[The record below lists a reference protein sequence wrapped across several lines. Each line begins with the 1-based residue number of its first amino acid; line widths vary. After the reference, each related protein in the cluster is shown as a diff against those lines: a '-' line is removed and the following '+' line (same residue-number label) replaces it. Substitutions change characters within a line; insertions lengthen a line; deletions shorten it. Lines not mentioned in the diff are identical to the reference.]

1 MRRFLL
7 KASLFIIPFFA
18 LCLYIKFWEEPKWSG
33 DLGRLG
39 KIPFGLLN
47 HIYDNDTIDNYVINC
62 NSIDEIKN
70 AKNITIGDSFS
81 QQDKGFQQFLGNT
94 LKDTIY
100 NIRFNK
106 LDPEESALYLIE
118 NNYIPNCKNLIIES
132 VERSCIKRLNA
143 IQFNKCIYD
152 SITVCKRYITTDKH
166 KFMSLTDIAS
176 YIRLKFG
183 YECPFSTV
191 ELTKPLF
198 SHPKFHSSLVFLN
211 SKNDSDLS
219 FINYNDSLY
228 TKSIDNIIRLHTLA
242 KQHNIDLIYLVAADK
257 YDVYSEYIKNNPFP
271 VNLTLDKFK
280 IDENWFINSKAIFQR
295 HLQQGVKDI
304 YYVNDTHWSPIGAQI
319 VGEYI
324 GNIFITDT
332 LKILINK

>member
-1 MRRFLL
+1 MKRFLIKSSIFFFPFL
-7 KASLFIIPFFA
+7 II
-18 LCLYIKFWEEPKWSG
+18 CIYVYVYEQSEWTG

-39 KIPFGLLN
+39 KIPFGLLQPIVN
-47 HIYDNDTIDNYVINC
+47 NDTIDNYVINC

-100 NIRFNK
+100 NIRFNN

-132 VERSCIKRLNA
+132 VERSCIRRLNA

-152 SITVCKRYITTDKH
+152 SITVCKSNITTDKH

-183 YECPFSTV
+183 YDCPFSIV

-198 SHPKFHSSLVFLN
+198 SHPTFQSSLVFLN

-219 FINYNDSLY
+219 FINYDDSLY

-242 KQHNIDLIYLVAADK
+242 KQQNIDLIYLIAADK

-271 VNLTLDKFK
+271 INQTLDKFK

-324 GNIFITDT
+324 GNIIQN
-332 LKILINK
+332 IHNNINTP